1 MIGSLINNHTPRLS
15 KSKFVAGVQCLKRL
29 YLQVFEPEEAADNTP
44 GTQVLLE
51 QGHAVGLEAQRAFPG
66 GVLVGA
72 DHEHIAD
79 ALKETALLIENR
91 TVPAIF
97 EAALEHNGVLVR
109 VDILERLPRNRW
121 RLIEVKSSTEI
132 KEHYLY
138 DVAIQKH
145 VAVGSGLRIGPA
157 CLMYLNRDY
166 TYDGKQ
172 YKPNKLFI
180 IETLG
185 PQIRRMEGDVSKLIR
200 QQRRILRADEPPEIE
215 PGAQCMKPVWCEFYD
230 HCNDAL
236 PDAHVSELPRLTQ
249 AKLDALQDLG
259 ISTIH
264 EIPESFPLSVIQR
277 RICEC
282 VQAGRPWFGSGL
294 KSDLAR
300 LRFPLKFMDFE
311 TFYPALP
318 RYKGM
323 WPYSHIPFQWSV
335 HTVERPGADP
345 RHDEFLAGDSSDPRR
360 PFISALLKVLGR
372 KGSVI
377 VYNKAFESVRLR
389 ELSAWL
395 PEFSKPIAGIQR
407 RLWDLL
413 PVISS
418 NVYHPEF
425 RGSFSIKA
433 VLPALVPEMTYSGME
448 ISAGDETG
456 IAWDTLANGQL
467 TDRRKEK
474 LRRSLLAYC
483 GQDTLAMVKVWQL
496 LEGTSRQRVS

>member
-1 MIGSLINNHTPRLS
+1 MSLIHNRTPRLS

-29 YLQVFEPEEAADNTP
+29 YLQVFEPEEAAGNTP

-66 GVLVGA
+66 GVLVAA
-72 DHEHIAD
+72 DHEHIPE
-79 ALKETALLIENR
+79 ALEQTARLIETR
-91 TVPAIF
+91 AVPAIF
-97 EAALEHNGVLVR
+97 EATLEHNGVLVR

-138 DVAIQKH
+138 DVAIQRH

-166 TYDGKQ
+166 IYDGEQ

-180 IETLG
+180 IEDLG
-185 PQIRRMEGDVSKLIR
+185 PQIRRMEEEVSKLIR
-200 QQRRILRADEPPEIE
+200 QQRRVLRGEDPPEIE
-215 PGAQCMKPVWCEFYD
+215 AGAQCTKPVWCEFYD
-230 HCNDAL
+230 HCHDPL
-236 PDAHVSELPRLTQ
+236 PDAHVSELPRLAQ
-249 AKLDALQDLG
+249 VKLEALQDLG

-264 EIPESFPLSVIQR
+264 GIPDSFPLSAIQR

-282 VQAGRPWFGSGL
+282 VQEGRPWFGSGL
-294 KSDLAR
+294 KSDLTS
-300 LRFPLKFMDFE
+300 LRFPLHFMDFE
-311 TFYPALP
+311 TFFPALP

-323 WPYSHIPFQWSV
+323 RPYSHIPFQWSV
-335 HTVERPGADP
+335 HTVEHPGAEP
-345 RHDEFLAGDSSDPRR
+345 HHDEFLADNPSDPRR
-360 PFISALLKVLGR
+360 PFITGLLKVLGR

-418 NVYHPEF
+418 NVYHPDF
-425 RGSFSIKA
+425 RGSFSIKS
-433 VLPALVPEMTYSGME
+433 VLPALVPQMTYSGME
-448 ISAGDETG
+448 ISAGDEAG
-456 IAWDTLANGQL
+456 IAWDSLVNGQL

-474 LRRSLLAYC
+474 LGRSLLAYC
-483 GQDTLAMVKVWQL
+483 RQDTLAMVKVWQL
-496 LEGTSRQRVS
+496 LDVMSRQRIP